1 MPQFTL
7 EEMNL
12 ICLYEGENRCETI
25 RELENMQTYLMPDE
39 RALRELSD
47 SVLQKLRQMTDS
59 EYDAFAL
66 RYLIL

>member
-12 ICLYEGENRCETI
+12 ICLYEGENRRKTI

-59 EYDAFAL
+59 EYDTFAL

>member
-12 ICLYEGENRCETI
+12 ICLYEGENRRETI
-25 RELENMQTYLMPDE
+25 RELESMQTYLTPDE

-47 SVLQKLRQMTDS
+47 SVLRKLRQMTDS

>member
-12 ICLYEGENRCETI
+12 ICLYEGENRRKTI